1 MGETMN
7 RSAFPIRVVGLVGMV
22 VLLAL
27 IVTRPV
33 GAFPFL
39 YQNTPEPT
47 PRPTV
52 TPAPYL
58 ELNPTQS
65 VAGDPTTVTASG
77 ALWTPGVDVI
87 LRWDGTSPA
96 LASVTVDSEGRFQTT
111 FEVPTDIDG
120 RGSVGMHTV
129 TAVQG
134 GLQAEAT
141 YQLVAPTPTPT
152 PTATNTPRPTN
163 TPEPTPTN
171 TPITPSPTSPPTDT
185 ATPGPTLRPVTPIVT
200 ITPLVPTK
208 GPVATRRPTATRTNT
223 PVPGTPTD
231 TPTPS
236 VTPSPSATPGP
247 GTPSAT
253 PQPTPTAAEE
263 ISDTGLGW
271 GTIFLWGI
279 VLAGLLVVFRLL
291 RVRGLP
297 G

>member
-7 RSAFPIRVVGLVGMV
+7 RSTFPIRVVGLVGL
-22 VLLAL
+22 VLFLAL

-33 GAFPFL
+33 GAFPFR
-39 YQNTPEPT
+39 YQTTPEPT

-65 VAGDPTTVTASG
+65 AAGDPITVGASG
-77 ALWTPGVDVI
+77 GLWTPGTNVV
-87 LRWDGTSPA
+87 LTWDGTSPA
-96 LASVTVDSEGRFQTT
+96 LGAAAVDGEGRFQMT
-111 FEVPTDIDG
+111 FAVPTDG
-120 RGSVGMHTV
+120 RGTVGMHTV
-129 TAVQG
+129 TATQG

-141 YQLVAPTPTPT
+141 YQLLAPTPTYT
-152 PTATNTPRPTN
+152 
-163 TPEPTPTN
+163 PTPTN
-171 TPITPSPTSPPTDT
+171 TPKPTNTSPPPPTNTPVTPSPTASPTVT
-185 ATPGPTLRPVTPIVT
+185 VTPRPTLRPVTPMVT
-200 ITPLVPTK
+200 ISPIPPTK
-208 GPVATRRPTATRTNT
+208 GPAVTKPPSATRTNT

-236 VTPSPSATPGP
+236 VTPTPSNTPGP
-247 GTPSAT
+247 GTPSVT
-253 PQPTPTAAEE
+253 PQPSATSAAEMAE
-263 ISDTGLGW
+263 TGSRVGM
-271 GTIFLWGI
+271 IFLWGI